1 MLCHNFY
8 TMVALKQ
15 SSEQISSLSC
25 RNKKR
30 APDSRPPLLLI
41 KLLSGTPAL
50 LAFRSLGCV
59 FLEKFNVLGGSTAG
73 NITRAA
79 QLLAIRIH
87 HHHGRHA
94 GNVIRLGFLGLAE
107 IRTAE
112 LKFDANGHAVH
123 ALFEVLFGK
132 DFFLQLNTKAA
143 PGRSREKKNN
153 GKAGFRRLLLSA
165 FQALAPAEFHFRR
178 LGGLGCGFLV
188 RGNALSHGNAGNA
201 EPQHSTQCKNK
212 MSVHHTL

>member
-1 MLCHNFY
+1 M
-8 TMVALKQ
+8 A
-15 SSEQISSLSC
+15 
-25 RNKKR
+25 
-30 APDSRPPLLLI
+30 
-41 KLLSGTPAL
+41 GTP
-50 LAFRSLGCV
+50 
-59 FLEKFNVLGGSTAG
+59 
-73 NITRAA
+73 
-79 QLLAIRIH
+79 
-87 HHHGRHA
+87 
-94 GNVIRLGFLGLAE
+94 GNVVRLGFLGLAE

-178 LGGLGCGFLV
+178 LA
-188 RGNALSHGNAGNA
+188 ALAAASL
-201 EPQHSTQCKNK
+201 
-212 MSVHHTL
+212 SVGTL